1 MLNRSFSPAAIESS
15 EGLLVAKVKE
25 LCAAFERRSQASKST
40 DLFYAFR
47 CMSVDVI
54 TTFCFGKPI
63 HAVDEADF
71 KAPIVVA
78 LDAATPVAMY
88 FKYSDLFK
96 NFILKCPPNLS
107 KKLSPL
113 TAGMIDLNQVTP
125 CSASR
130 SEASALLIWYCSYS
144 PSRSTSSSMIRKS
157 LNSFPTT

>member
-1 MLNRSFSPAAIESS
+1 VLNRSFSPAAIESS
-15 EGLLVAKVKE
+15 EGLLVEKTRA
-25 LCAAFERRSQASKST
+25 LCAAFERQSKASASV

-47 CMSVDVI
+47 CMSIDVI
-54 TTFCFGKPI
+54 TTFCFGKSI
-63 HAVDEADF
+63 HAVDEPDF

-113 TAGMIDLNQVTP
+113 TAGMIDLNQVCVMVAGNGRILT
-125 CSASR
+125 C
-130 SEASALLIWYCSYS
+130 CSYS
-144 PSRSTSSSMIRKS
+144 RSKSMSSPMTRKS
-157 LNSFPTT
+157 SNRSPIT

>member
-1 MLNRSFSPAAIESS
+1 VLNRSFSPAAIESS
-15 EGLLVAKVKE
+15 EGLLIEKTKA
-25 LCAAFERRSQASKST
+25 LCAAFERQSKASASV

-47 CMSVDVI
+47 CMSIDVI
-54 TTFCFGKPI
+54 TTFCFGKSI
-63 HAVDEADF
+63 HAVDEPDF

-113 TAGMIDLNQVTP
+113 TAGMIDLNQV
-125 CSASR
+125 CS
-130 SEASALLIWYCSYS
+130 LLAGAAAY
-144 PSRSTSSSMIRKS
+144 
-157 LNSFPTT
+157 